1 MPVTY
6 RHMQKQQPRRCQAPR
21 VHKSGPSR
29 PTRSQHSVFRQLCNL
44 IPEHMIPVLAREYEI
59 DARGFSATSHVL
71 SLIYGHTSHALSLND
86 ICDALSVHE
95 AEFLRVRGA
104 SAPARNTFSNANRT
118 RDPAVAEVLYWKML
132 AHLQTLS
139 SGFTEYGKH
148 KGFIS
153 RLKREIFA
161 IDSTTLQLTLAS
173 IDWARHRRRKA
184 AAKCHMR
191 LNIGTFLPSF
201 VAVEDAAH
209 FDGTRANILCAGL
222 GFGDVL
228 LGDRAYVDFLF
239 LADLNA
245 RGVFFVLRPKKNM
258 VYTFVKSLPCKGK
271 ILRDELVRP
280 DGQTSAMD
288 YPGILRMITALVEVD
303 GVEREMT
310 FITNNTVWSARTITE
325 LYRARWAI
333 ESFFKEIKQTLQLRD
348 FVGTNEKAVKWQV
361 WTGLL
366 THLLLRFLRHV
377 SHWTRSFSRCVG
389 IVRCALWV
397 KVDLGELLIRYGTAS
412 PPHRPAEYAIEPFLP
427 GFEAFSS
434 SLMGQHG

>member
-1 MPVTY
+1 MQSDSG
-6 RHMQKQQPRRCQAPR
+6 RHDSR
-21 VHKSGPSR
+21 VGAGV
-29 PTRSQHSVFRQLCNL
+29 QNGG
-44 IPEHMIPVLAREYEI
+44 
-59 DARGFSATSHVL
+59 RGFSETSHVL
-71 SLIYGHTSHALSLND
+71 SLNYGHASHALSLSD
-86 ICDALSVHE
+86 ICDARSVHE

-118 RDPAVAEVLYWKML
+118 HDAAVAEALYWQML
-132 AHLQTLS
+132 AYLQALS

-153 RLKREIFA
+153 RLRRENFA
-161 IDSTTLQLTLAS
+161 IDSTTLQLKLAS

-191 LNIGTFLPSF
+191 LNIETFLPSF

-209 FDGTRANILCAGL
+209 FDGTRANMLCAGL
-222 GFGDVL
+222 GCDAL
-228 LGDRAYVDFLF
+228 LGDRAYFDFQF

-245 RGVFFVLRPKKNM
+245 RGVFFVLRHKKNM

-271 ILRDELVRP
+271 ILRDEYVRP
-280 DGQTSAMD
+280 DSQTSAMD

-310 FITNNTVWSARTITE
+310 FITNNTAWSARTITV
-325 LYRARWAI
+325 LYRARRAI

-361 WTGLL
+361 WT
-366 THLLLRFLRHV
+366 
-377 SHWTRSFSRCVG
+377 
-389 IVRCALWV
+389 VR
-397 KVDLGELLIRYGTAS
+397 
-412 PPHRPAEYAIEPFLP
+412 
-427 GFEAFSS
+427 
-434 SLMGQHG
+434 